1 MQGVLVAE
9 LAIFF
14 LLQLLLSLF
23 LVYKRNVV
31 AALALGALKTDD
43 VSHAY
48 SLQTKNLI

>member
-14 LLQLLLSLF
+14 LLQLFLCLF
-23 LVYKRNVV
+23 LIYKRDVV
-31 AALALGALKTDD
+31 TALALGALTTDD

>member
-1 MQGVLVAE
+1 MQGVLIAE

-14 LLQLLLSLF
+14 LLQLFLSLL
-23 LVYKRNVV
+23 LVYKRDVV

-48 SLQTKNLI
+48 PLQTKNLI

>member
-14 LLQLLLSLF
+14 LLQLFLRFF
-23 LVYKRNVV
+23 LVHKRNII

-48 SLQTKNLI
+48 PLQTKI